1 MALVDKNLSYT
12 GGTSKLYGPEQ
23 PRPKWKDNTGDLR
36 NLASRY
42 ADLTHFDN
50 PLIHGLISAGI
61 GYAGGHLLNPLV
73 KRLYPEA
80 GRSRFPKMTALMAGL
95 LGGGLSWAN
104 MPKSA
109 AYSSPI
115 SPLLMRSVTRNMVQ
129 NGMVPPA
136 AGYAMSTA
144 VQSAAGQN
152 GAANVRSYSSTVN
165 KAMQAVGT
173 YFDPRVR
180 LGWALAGAGAAVAS
194 KAFGVDKKFESR
206 FGVPVGRAVQ
216 SAGPGL
222 QLLAAGLD
230 MIGGR

>member
-1 MALVDKNLSYT
+1 MSL
-12 GGTSKLYGPEQ
+12 
-23 PRPKWKDNTGDLR
+23 
-36 NLASRY
+36 
-42 ADLTHFDN
+42 
-50 PLIHGLISAGI
+50 
-61 GYAGGHLLNPLV
+61 
-73 KRLYPEA
+73 
-80 GRSRFPKMTALMAGL
+80 GL
-95 LGGGLSWAN
+95 LCGTLIGLGLFTQ
-104 MPKSA
+104 K
-109 AYSSPI
+109 
-115 SPLLMRSVTRNMVQ
+115 
-129 NGMVPPA
+129 
-136 AGYAMSTA
+136 TA
-144 VQSAAGQN
+144 E
-152 GAANVRSYSSTVN
+152 VN